1 MAKTNR
7 SLATEVEFY
16 NGYFRWLLDTVMYE
30 EMKRSGRSYL
40 YLLKHMRS
48 VQFTW
53 SIDKD
58 VNRAE
63 DGKYLRYTYQEISG
77 QSGEIK
83 GACNFLEMCIALAT
97 RMNDDIFDAD
107 PTARP
112 ARWFWIMME
121 NCGLDRYT
129 DEFYDEDDVDKII
142 ERIIKRQYTR
152 TGKGGFFP
160 LKSVTKDQRKVEIWY
175 QMQAYIL
182 ENFDY

>member
-1 MAKTNR
+1 MVKKTE
-7 SLATEVEFY
+7 ADFY
-16 NGYFRWLLDTVMYE
+16 DGYFHWLLDVVMFHD
-30 EMKRSGRSYL
+30 MQRSGRSYL
-40 YLLKHMRS
+40 YLLKHMKGI
-48 VQFTW
+48 QFTW
-53 SIDKD
+53 NVESD

-63 DGKYLRYTYQEISG
+63 DGKYLRYTYSESVG
-77 QSGEIK
+77 YKYEIK
-83 GACNFLEMCIALAT
+83 GACSFLEMCVALAT

-129 DEFYDEDDVDKII
+129 DDVYDPIEVEKICN
-142 ERIIKRQYTR
+142 RIIKRQYNR

-160 LKSVTKDQRKVEIWY
+160 LKHPKEDQRNVEIWY